1 MNILKNKNRVVFLIK
16 NDIMKSIINLILYF
30 IEKYYFFHYFLIK
43 LFKNVK
49 YKEEKRKNRGNFE
62 N

>member
-1 MNILKNKNRVVFLIK
+1 
-16 NDIMKSIINLILYF
+16 MKSIINLILFF

-43 LFKNVK
+43 IFKNVK